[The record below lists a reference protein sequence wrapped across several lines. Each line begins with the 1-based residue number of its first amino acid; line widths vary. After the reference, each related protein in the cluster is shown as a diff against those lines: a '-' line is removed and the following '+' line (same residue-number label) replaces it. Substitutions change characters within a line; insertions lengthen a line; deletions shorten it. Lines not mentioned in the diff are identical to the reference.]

1 MSITPQRS
9 LDIVAGQVATKAT
22 ANITNNITING
33 KDSFETRQKNDS
45 VKISPQSSQGSIN
58 REIKNNTSLGE
69 SNLETE
75 SSPMRFIEP
84 NPYGKDEFGLEGQ
97 YPSTTPSRIISQY
110 IPKPCYDF
118 EEQYKN
124 YLIQLV
130 TCEDLKLVA
139 NLIDRSGK
147 VIMTLPEL
155 VRFIALYG
163 GFPESEVSI
172 SLEPIE
178 EVGCFRKKAA
188 FRYRTVK
195 TIKIVQRDFKLLYN
209 NLYNELID
217 NEKICLETI
226 IE

>member
-33 KDSFETRQKNDS
+33 KDSFSKDSSETRQKN
-45 VKISPQSSQGSIN
+45 KISPQSSQ
-58 REIKNNTSLGE
+58 REIKNNTSLE
-69 SNLETE
+69 ETE
-75 SSPMRFIEP
+75 STPMRFIEP
-84 NPYGKDEFGLEGQ
+84 NPYGRDAFEGQ
-97 YPSTTPSRIISQY
+97 YPSTTPTREGLCHNISQY

-130 TCEDLKLVA
+130 TSEDLKLVA

-147 VIMTLPEL
+147 VIMTLHEL

-178 EVGCFRKKAA
+178 EVGCFCKKAA

-195 TIKIVQRDFKLLYN
+195 TIKIVQSDFKLLYN

>member
-22 ANITNNITING
+22 ANITNNITINS
-33 KDSFETRQKNDS
+33 KDSSETRQKN
-45 VKISPQSSQGSIN
+45 KISPQSSQ
-58 REIKNNTSLGE
+58 REIKNNTSLE
-69 SNLETE
+69 ETE
-75 SSPMRFIEP
+75 STPMRFIEP
-84 NPYGKDEFGLEGQ
+84 NPYGKDAFGKDAFDGQ
-97 YPSTTPSRIISQY
+97 YPSTTPTHDISQY

-124 YLIQLV
+124 YLNQLV

-147 VIMTLPEL
+147 VIMTLHEL